1 MQAPEGFEP
10 SGGYFQKIENKEMNT
25 RTKYLLLVA
34 MLFIPIGA
42 MQAQNVD
49 ISGFARNYTGAII
62 KTGDFSILQNT
73 LNFDI
78 SKSGDKIAFKANPIL
93 YHYSPEKIDLRMRE
107 LYLDL
112 YFEKL
117 DLRIGK
123 QQVVWG
129 KADGVFITDI
139 VSPLNL
145 SEFLLPD
152 FDEIRIGVTALKLDY
167 YIGNNTFEA
176 IYLPNFTPTE
186 TPATSSIWY
195 VQSEFPVTPT
205 FDWSKSEITP
215 SLENSEIFVK
225 YSALT
230 SKIDFEVMGGY
241 TWDDNPTMHVQ
252 KEFEI
257 DTSQT
262 PPTPKLKSINITPE
276 HHRLSVAGGSFSTE
290 LSGLIVRGEAAY
302 YDGKYFQTEDPL
314 ANDALVQ
321 KDYLHYLI
329 GLDFTIKDIKFS
341 TQFIQEAILDYDK
354 QMINQEFENTMTF
367 LARYDMLRETLHLEL
382 FSYVGLTN
390 QDALIRPKITYD
402 FGDSFSIL
410 LGSNIFI
417 GDEDGRFGQY
427 KNNSMLY
434 TKIKYSF

>member
-1 MQAPEGFEP
+1 
-10 SGGYFQKIENKEMNT
+10 MNT
-25 RTKYLLLVA
+25 LKKYIVLIAILC
-34 MLFIPIGA
+34 MPIIA
-42 MQAQNVD
+42 IQAQNID
-49 ISGFARNYTGAII
+49 IMGFARNYTGAMIE
-62 KTGDFSILQNT
+62 TGDFSILQNT
-73 LNFDI
+73 LNLNF
-78 SKSGDKIAFKANPIL
+78 SKSGAKTAFKVNPIL
-93 YHYSPEKIDLRMRE
+93 YHYSPEKFDLRMRE

-112 YFEKL
+112 YFEKF

-152 FDEIRIGVTALKLDY
+152 FDEIRIGVNAVKFDY
-167 YIGNNTFEA
+167 YINNNTFEI

-186 TPATSSIWY
+186 KPTTSSIWY

-205 FDWSKSEITP
+205 FDWSKSEISP

-225 YSALT
+225 YSVLS
-230 SKIDFEVMGGY
+230 SKIDFELMGGY
-241 TWDDNPTMHVQ
+241 TWDDNPAMHVQ
-252 KEFEI
+252 KEFAM

-262 PPTPKLKSINITPE
+262 PPVPQIKSIHITPE
-276 HHRLSVAGGSFSTE
+276 HNRLTIAGGSFSTE
-290 LSGLIVRGEAAY
+290 VLGIIVRGEAAY
-302 YDGKYFQTEDPL
+302 YDGKYFQTEDPF
-314 ANDALVQ
+314 AQDALIQ
-321 KDYLHYLI
+321 KNYLHYLI

-354 QMINQEFENTMTF
+354 QMLNQELENTMTF
-367 LARYDMLRETLHLEL
+367 LARYDMFRETLHLEL
-382 FSYVGLTN
+382 FSYIGLTS

-402 FGDSFSIL
+402 IDDSFSLL

-427 KNNSMLY
+427 AANSMLY